1 MGIPVCGCA
10 SVSVTGKEE
19 EGNRDKERI
28 GREETWG
35 EEERV
40 SRKLE
45 ERGIIETREELGRK
59 KWKGREMRQ
68 EEGRWREAERRER
81 GMEGRSDWE
90 ECKEANSTKPLPAPF
105 LPILAA
111 RAHLSEVYI
120 LMNFMLRC
128 PVPMTD
134 SILPSYADY

>member
-10 SVSVTGKEE
+10 SVSVTGKEDG
-19 EGNRDKERI
+19 GNRDKERI
-28 GREETWG
+28 GREETWE

-68 EEGRWREAERRER
+68 EEGRWREAKRRER
-81 GMEGRSDWE
+81 GMEGRSEWE
-90 ECKEANSTKPLPAPF
+90 ECKEAIPLHPC
-105 LPILAA
+105 LP
-111 RAHLSEVYI
+111 RFY
-120 LMNFMLRC
+120 
-128 PVPMTD
+128 
-134 SILPSYADY
+134 PSYLPKRTFLKCTS